1 MRLLLVDDEEEF
13 VLTLAERL
21 NMRGIEADYAVTG
34 EDAIKKAEERPFD
47 VAVLDMRLPR
57 MGGLALRESLK
68 KVRPG
73 MKFLFLTGYGTE
85 EDFNSVSRSDGE
97 YAYLVKPVEIETLM
111 KAIQTVAEGGGY
123 GN

>member
-1 MRLLLVDDEEEF
+1 MRLLLVDDEKEF

-21 NMRGIEADYAVTG
+21 NLRGIEADYAFSG
-34 EDAIKKAEERPFD
+34 EDAIKKVEERPFD

-85 EDFNSVSRSDGE
+85 EDFKSVSQSDGE
-97 YAYLVKPVEIETLM
+97 NAYLVKPVEIETLM
-111 KAIQTVAEGGGY
+111 KVIQAVAEGGGY
-123 GN
+123 GK